1 MKSEKSSSEGSPGSG
16 NLSDH
21 MAESAFDMSSILPF
35 PQPGSRRDFL
45 KKSDCDA
52 QTPADAASLDVASA
66 DVASADVAS
75 YVSSMLA
82 ALETVAYRHDL
93 RVLSLMLAMAR
104 EQADDDVARA
114 SQLPLRR

>member
-45 KKSDCDA
+45 KKPDCDA
-52 QTPADAASLDVASA
+52 QASADAASL

>member
-45 KKSDCDA
+45 KKPDCDA
-52 QTPADAASLDVASA
+52 QAAADAASL

-114 SQLPLRR
+114 SQIPLRR

>member
-52 QTPADAASLDVASA
+52 QTPADVASL

>member
-45 KKSDCDA
+45 KKPDCDGQA
-52 QTPADAASLDVASA
+52 SADAASL

>member
-1 MKSEKSSSEGSPGSG
+1 
-16 NLSDH
+16 
-21 MAESAFDMSSILPF
+21 
-35 PQPGSRRDFL
+35 
-45 KKSDCDA
+45 
-52 QTPADAASLDVASA
+52 
-66 DVASADVAS
+66 
-75 YVSSMLA
+75 MLA